1 MKKLKNILVYN
12 YDYSKIGLT
21 IEGEFFLS
29 SIFTFQ
35 TEIKSKSKHD
45 FILQYSK
52 NITYSTRQLN
62 YLIKRYED
70 LLHWDEDMKK
80 FQMEK
85 ETWNLR
91 EILISK
97 NRGLYLSFPRWLFII
112 NRIYKLNFTQL
123 YIIALLMS
131 YFYERK
137 DFNWSNE
144 TIAHKLGMSS
154 RISVGENIKKLR
166 DEGLITVEPTNRTN
180 ILYVTDKLLDYE
192 RFAR

>member
-12 YDYSKIGLT
+12 YNYSKIGLT

-35 TEIKSKSKHD
+35 TEIKAKSKHD
-45 FILQYSK
+45 FILQYSN
-52 NITYSTRQLN
+52 NITYSIRQLN
-62 YLIKRYED
+62 YLIKKYED
-70 LLHWDEDMKK
+70 IIYWDDGMKK

-85 ETWNLR
+85 EVWNLR
-91 EILISK
+91 EILVSK
-97 NRGLYLSFPRWLFII
+97 NNGLYLSFPRWLFIM

-123 YIIALLMS
+123 YIIALLVS
-131 YFYERK
+131 YFYDRK
-137 DFNWSNE
+137 EFNLSNE
-144 TIAHKLGMSS
+144 TIANKLDMKDRKS
-154 RISVGENIKKLR
+154 IGENIKKLR

-180 ILYVTDKLLDYE
+180 ILYVTNKLLDYE